1 MIRLTQG
8 IDDRGNMVV
17 AALPQA
23 DTVYVNVF
31 AGSTAQYV
39 TVPAGANFVLFAAS
53 GSVDFY
59 MLMGV
64 TNGLTVPNATATEAA
79 AAGTI
84 PELNPLIRQING
96 STSIGLIPAAACVI
110 TLAFYS

>member
-8 IDDRGNMVV
+8 IDDRGNMIV

-23 DTVYVNVF
+23 DTIYVNVF

-39 TVPAGANFVLFAAS
+39 AVPAGANFVLFSAS
-53 GSVDFY
+53 QNVDFY
-59 MLMGV
+59 MLLNV
-64 TNGLTVPNATATEAA
+64 TSGLAVPSATATESAG
-79 AAGTI
+79 AGTV
-84 PELNPLIRQING
+84 PELNPLMRQLNG
-96 STSIGLIPAAACVI
+96 AAHIGLVPAAACNI